1 MSGERT
7 KTAAV
12 GLVLAV
18 FVLGAALGA
27 LGMYW
32 AGRSVMAGPGG
43 RRQGP
48 PQTAAQRNGH
58 VVDTYSKDLG
68 LTADQQRQ
76 LLSILEQTGAKYKS
90 VHDQMTPQMEAIRK
104 EGRDQI
110 RAILTSDQLPKFEEK
125 LRQMDEDRKKRTG
138 GN

>member
-43 RRQGP
+43 RRP
-48 PQTAAQRNGH
+48 APQTSAERNAH
-58 VVDTYSKDLG
+58 VVDGFTKDLG
-68 LTADQQRQ
+68 LTPDQQKQ
-76 LLSILEQTGAKYKS
+76 MLAILQQTGAKYKA
-90 VHDQMTPQMEAIRK
+90 VHDEMAPQMDAIRK

-110 RAILTSDQLPKFEEK
+110 RGILTPDQITKFDEK
-125 LRQMDEDRKKRTG
+125 LRQMDEERKKRTV

>member
-18 FVLGAALGA
+18 FILGAALGA

-32 AGRSVMAGPGG
+32 AGRSVMAGSA
-43 RRQGP
+43 RRSGP
-48 PQTAAQRNGH
+48 SSPAEHNAR
-58 VVDTYSKDLG
+58 VVDSMTKDLG
-68 LTADQQRQ
+68 LTPDQQKQ
-76 LLSILEQTGAKYKS
+76 LLAILEQTGAKYKA
-90 VHDQMTPQMEAIRK
+90 VHEQVAPQMDAIRK

-110 RAILTSDQLPKFEEK
+110 RGILSSDQRAKFEEK

>member
-32 AGRSVMAGPGG
+32 AGRSVMAGPG
-43 RRQGP
+43 RRP
-48 PQTAAQRNGH
+48 APQTSAERNAH
-58 VVDTYSKDLG
+58 VVDGMTKDLG
-68 LTADQQRQ
+68 LNPEQQKQ
-76 LLSILEQTGAKYKS
+76 MLAILEQTGAKYKA
-90 VHDQMTPQMEAIRK
+90 VHDGVAPQMEAIRK

-110 RAILTSDQLPKFEEK
+110 RGILTQDQITKFDEK
-125 LRQMDEDRKKRTG
+125 LHQMDEDRKKRTG

>member
-32 AGRSVMAGPGG
+32 AGRSAMSVSGA
-43 RRQGP
+43 RRQ
-48 PQTAAQRNGH
+48 PQTSAERNAH
-58 VVDTYSKDLG
+58 AVDTMTKDLG
-68 LTADQQRQ
+68 LNEGQQKQ
-76 LLSILEQTGAKYKS
+76 LLGILEQTGSKYKS
-90 VHDQMTPQMEAIRK
+90 VHDQMAPQMESIRK

-110 RAILTSDQLPKFEEK
+110 RGILTPEQLPKFEEK
-125 LRQMDEDRKKRTG
+125 LRQMDEDRKKRDNG
-138 GN
+138 R

>member
-18 FVLGAALGA
+18 FILGAALGA

-32 AGRSVMAGPGG
+32 AGRSVMAGTGG

-48 PQTAAQRNGH
+48 PQTAAQRNEH
-58 VVDTYSKDLG
+58 VVDTYSRDLG
-68 LTADQQRQ
+68 LTADQQKQ

-90 VHDQMTPQMEAIRK
+90 VHDQMAPQMEAIRK

-110 RAILTSDQLPKFEEK
+110 RAILTPEQLPKFEEK

>member
-32 AGRSVMAGPGG
+32 AGRSVMAGTA
-43 RRQGP
+43 RRP
-48 PQTAAQRNGH
+48 AAQTSAERNAH
-58 VVDTYSKDLG
+58 VVEAFTKDLG
-68 LTADQQRQ
+68 LTPDQQKQ
-76 LLSILEQTGAKYKS
+76 MSAQKELGGLYGTDTSANLEAQGLMPKDVSAETQAGSS
-90 VHDQMTPQMEAIRK
+90 VDVRFRTA
-104 EGRDQI
+104 GRV
-110 RAILTSDQLPKFEEK
+110 T
-125 LRQMDEDRKKRTG
+125 LRFG
-138 GN
+138 

>member
-32 AGRSVMAGPGG
+32 AGRSVMAGPG
-43 RRQGP
+43 RRTG
-48 PQTAAQRNGH
+48 PQTPAARNAH
-58 VVDTYSKDLG
+58 VVEGLTKDLG
-68 LTADQQRQ
+68 LNADQQKQ

-90 VHDQMTPQMEAIRK
+90 VHDQVAPQMEAIRK

-110 RAILTSDQLPKFEEK
+110 RGILTADQLAKFEDK
-125 LRQMDEDRKKRTG
+125 LRQMDEERKKKMG

>member
-7 KTAAV
+7 KTTAV

-32 AGRSVMAGPGG
+32 AGRNVMAGPGH
-43 RRQGP
+43 RQGP
-48 PQTAAQRNGH
+48 SSPGEHNAR
-58 VVDTYSKDLG
+58 VVDSMKKDLG
-68 LTADQQRQ
+68 LTPDQQKQ
-76 LLSILEQTGAKYKS
+76 LLAILEQTGAKYKS
-90 VHDQMTPQMEAIRK
+90 VHEQVAPQMDAIRK

-110 RAILTSDQLPKFEEK
+110 RGILTPEQRAKFEEK
-125 LRQMDEDRKKRTG
+125 LRQMDEERKKRSG

>member
-32 AGRSVMAGPGG
+32 AGRSVMAGPT
-43 RRQGP
+43 RRTGP
-48 PQTAAQRNGH
+48 STPAEHNAR
-58 VVDTYSKDLG
+58 VVDSMKKDLG
-68 LTADQQRQ
+68 LTAEQQKQ
-76 LLSILEQTGAKYKS
+76 LLAILDQTGAKYKS
-90 VHDQMTPQMEAIRK
+90 VHEQVAPQMDAIRK

-110 RAILTSDQLPKFEEK
+110 RGILSPEQLPKFEEK
-125 LRQMDEDRKKRTG
+125 LHQMDEDRKKRTG

>member
-32 AGRSVMAGPGG
+32 AGRKVMAEPG
-43 RRQGP
+43 RRP
-48 PQTAAQRNGH
+48 APQTSAERNAH
-58 VVDTYSKDLG
+58 VVESYSKDLG
-68 LTADQQRQ
+68 LTPDQQKQ
-76 LLSILEQTGAKYKS
+76 MLSILEQTGAKYKS
-90 VHDQMTPQMEAIRK
+90 VHDQVAPQMEAIRK

-110 RAILTSDQLPKFEEK
+110 RAILTPEQLPKFEEK
-125 LRQMDEDRKKRTG
+125 LRQMDEERKKRSG

>member
-32 AGRSVMAGPGG
+32 AGRSVMAGPG

-48 PQTAAQRNGH
+48 QTSAERNAH
-58 VVDTYSKDLG
+58 VVDSMTKDLG
-68 LTADQQRQ
+68 LNADQQKQ
-76 LLSILEQTGAKYKS
+76 LLSILEQTGGKYKS
-90 VHDQMTPQMEAIRK
+90 VHDQVAPQMEAIRK

-110 RAILTSDQLPKFEEK
+110 RAILTTDQRTKFEDK